1 MRARP
6 PESLA
11 GVSGTLVSGYF
22 ATHHLDADFPGQLGE
37 DTRLPARQR
46 LADWRRRT
54 GTRLGPASSLTAL
67 ARTGAQ
73 PLFATLGFDLR
84 ESAAAGMDRTLP
96 CVASGQGVEVPV
108 LVLPWGD
115 GMDRH
120 WTEVARLASDRK
132 GDWAVC
138 FNGPALR
145 LCDARHAWA
154 RTFLEFDI
162 EATAGAP
169 ASFAL
174 FWALLRPV
182 ALSGLA
188 RRLADQSAKH
198 GVAVCTSLRDGVR
211 EALGLLATA
220 LGLAY
225 RQRTLRLDRTPL
237 ADEFFDQALTIIYRV
252 LFLLFAESRA
262 LVPVWHPVYRS
273 SYTIESLRAQAQR
286 PGRPAGIWEGLQALS
301 RLAHAGCRAG
311 SLSVTPFNGRLF
323 SPARAPLADGLRLDD
338 GLVAKA
344 IVALTT
350 HQSPHGREPIS
361 FRDLGV
367 EQLGAV
373 YESVL
378 DYEPRIVPAHRT
390 QVGPGRSARRTNG
403 IQVELVAGRGRRK
416 SSGTFYTPRLIT
428 DEIVRHT
435 LTPLVSGRSPDEIL
449 QLRVVDPA
457 MGSGAFLVSAC
468 RFLAAA
474 YEDAVV
480 RDGGRLA
487 ADITA
492 AERAEFRRWV
502 ARRCLYG
509 VDVNPMAVQVAR
521 LSLWLATLASDRP
534 LTFLDHHLAVG
545 DSLVGASL
553 DDLARQPPGAAR
565 NRRPAGHLP
574 LFDTAGSDASL
585 GRALPMRLR
594 LEAAADD
601 TVEAVRQKERLVAD
615 LGSETAP
622 LAMLKRAAD
631 LWCATW
637 FWEDGDSRGPDAREY
652 ADLAAAL
659 MGARPAL
666 PARVV
671 QSRLAAVSRIAAE
684 RRFLHWTLEFPE
696 VFYGSNGVPLPSPG
710 FDAILGN
717 PPWEMLRGDLGDED
731 ERTGRRD
738 ASARLTRFAR
748 ESGVYPSC
756 ARGHANQFQLF
767 VERSLDLVRAG
778 GRVGLIVPWGLASDH
793 GCAALRERLFER
805 CNTDRLIGFENT
817 AALFPI
823 HRSIRFLLLSTT
835 KGGRTRRTRCR
846 FGLRNASDLGATP
859 GARAQ
864 NPQRTRPVVLTRD
877 MRRRVAG
884 PDLALPHV
892 RSVQELRLLDQ
903 LASRFPPL
911 SDAAGWNATFGRELN
926 ATDDREWFTDV
937 PGQVPVVDGKHVDPF
952 VVKLG
957 ACRRWIRDPAA
968 FALTRAGR
976 AAADARLAYRDVA
989 SATNRLTLI
998 AAILPPRAAAVHT
1011 LFCLKA
1017 PPPVRTQRV
1026 LCALLNSLV
1035 ANFLVRAWVTTHLGS
1050 TTVERLPAPR
1060 PSDDS
1065 RAWAEL
1071 ASLAHRLERPGQA
1084 FGQAYVELQARMLHM
1099 YGLTCAEATLVLET
1113 FPLLGE
1119 DLRTRVRRAFERNG

>member
-1 MRARP
+1 M
-6 PESLA
+6 
-11 GVSGTLVSGYF
+11 
-22 ATHHLDADFPGQLGE
+22 
-37 DTRLPARQR
+37 PARR
-46 LADWRRRT
+46 ALAEWCKRT
-54 GTRLGPASSLTAL
+54 GARLGPASSLTAL
-67 ARTGAQ
+67 ARTGAR
-73 PLFATLGFDLR
+73 PLWATLGFDLR
-84 ESAAAGMDRTLP
+84 EAAAAGPGRVLP
-96 CVASGQGVEVPV
+96 CVASGCGIDVPV

-120 WTEVARLASDRK
+120 WAVVARLAADRK
-132 GDWAVC
+132 SDWVLC

-145 LCDARHAWA
+145 LCDARHAWS
-154 RTFLEFDI
+154 RTFLEFDLEGI
-162 EATAGAP
+162 AAVP
-169 ASFAL
+169 VSFAL
-174 FWALLRPV
+174 FWALVRPA
-182 ALSGLA
+182 ALSGLT
-188 RRLADQSAKH
+188 RTLADESARH
-198 GVAVCTSLRDGVR
+198 GIAVCASLRNGVR
-211 EALGLLATA
+211 EAVRLLVAA
-220 LGLAY
+220 LGAAY
-225 RQRTLRLDRTPL
+225 RRRAHRLDQ
-237 ADEFFDQALTIIYRV
+237 ASAAGDFFDQALTIIYRV
-252 LFLLFAESRA
+252 LFLLFAESRS

-273 SYTIESLRAQAQR
+273 SYTIASLRVQALR
-286 PGRPAGIWEGLQALS
+286 PGRPAGIWDGLQALS

-344 IVALTT
+344 LVALTT
-350 HQSPHGREPIS
+350 HQSATGREPIS

-378 DYEPRIVPAHRT
+378 DYEPRIVS
-390 QVGPGRSARRTNG
+390 PGRGSMAPRSALLSRGASSPGLKPRPASDEQRGHRLTNDG
-403 IQVELVAGRGRRK
+403 IRVDLVEGRGRRK
-416 SSGTFYTPRLIT
+416 SSGTFYTPRVIT
-428 DEIVRHT
+428 DEVVRHA

-449 QLRVVDPA
+449 RLRVLDPA

-468 RFLAAA
+468 RFLSAA

-480 RDGGRLA
+480 RQNGRLP
-487 ADITA
+487 ADITS
-492 AERAEFRRWV
+492 AERAEFRRLV

-521 LSLWLATLASDRP
+521 LSLWLATLAADRP

-553 DDLARQPPGAAR
+553 DDLSRQPPGAAR
-565 NRRPAGHLP
+565 SRRPFGPLP
-574 LFDTAGSDASL
+574 LFDMAGSNASIGRVLPARL
-585 GRALPMRLR
+585 G
-594 LEAAADD
+594 LETAADD
-601 TVEAVRQKERLVAD
+601 TVEAVRQKERLVSD
-615 LGSETAP
+615 LESESAP
-622 LAMLKRAAD
+622 LATLKRAAD